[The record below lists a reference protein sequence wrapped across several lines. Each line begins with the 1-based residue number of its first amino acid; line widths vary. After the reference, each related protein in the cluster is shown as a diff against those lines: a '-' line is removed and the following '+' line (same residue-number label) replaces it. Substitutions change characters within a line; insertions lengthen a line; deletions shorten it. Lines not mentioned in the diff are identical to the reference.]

1 MLGGQIRDPLNS
13 VREVRIQYQ
22 EEALP
27 TLQIVE
33 LATPRSEHPRQEKP
47 ADAGFQATS
56 NLQIV
61 SMMLP
66 YLNLVPCRDVKA
78 DTADL
83 AS

>member
-1 MLGGQIRDPLNS
+1 LNS

-27 TLQIVE
+27 TLQIVQ
-33 LATPRSEHPRQEKP
+33 LATPRSEHPRQEEP
-47 ADAGFQATS
+47 ANASFQATS

-61 SMMLP
+61 SMILP

-78 DTADL
+78 VTADF